1 MICQHTLVTM
11 TDKKLTLNQT
21 IARYYQLGKT
31 PITYI
36 SNNATEVMMTL
47 YLPIQHGLHDPD
59 HDELKEDYKKYG
71 NTHSLRQKTVPHP
84 NVSELRLVF
93 DRKYNLI
100 SSNQDDYF
108 AEFYWRLRSLIEA
121 NPGRKVACTFNSTIT
136 ESELAEEG
144 HCVIVVYDPAMNTL
158 EFMDSNNLPKH
169 RVRVHRAYSV
179 YCEISIEIMRKVAA
193 ALPSVPLYINN
204 RSIYT
209 GYEWGIQSM
218 EASSEKHTE
227 TEKEGFCLMWAILLG
242 DLALAFPEE
251 PMSHIIESLKKKSKS
266 KQNSSE
272 TENDYL
278 LQVIRG
284 YVVHIN
290 KQLEVAFDDDTSKH
304 EACVRLVSYTP
315 EI

>member
-1 MICQHTLVTM
+1 M
-11 TDKKLTLNQT
+11 TDKKHTLDQT
-21 IARYYQLGKT
+21 IARYYQLGKK
-31 PITYI
+31 PVPYV
-36 SNNATEVMMTL
+36 SNNATEAMMTL
-47 YLPIQHGLHDPD
+47 YLPIQHGLYDPE
-59 HDELKEDYKKYG
+59 HAELKEDYKKYG
-71 NTHSLRQKTVPHP
+71 RTHSLRQKIAPQL
-84 NVSELRLVF
+84 NDYELRLVF
-93 DRKYNLI
+93 DKKGKLI
-100 SSNQDDYF
+100 YSNQDDYF
-108 AEFYWRLRSLIEA
+108 ANFYWRLRNLTES
-121 NPGRKVACTFNSTIT
+121 NPGRKVACTFNSTIAEGEVT
-136 ESELAEEG
+136 EEG

-158 EFMDSNNLPKH
+158 EFMDSNNLPKQ

-204 RSIYT
+204 RSIYN

-218 EASSEKHTE
+218 EASSDKHTD
-227 TEKEGFCLMWAILLG
+227 TEREGFCLMWAIFLG

-251 PMSHIIESLKKKSKS
+251 PMAHIIESLKKKSKS

-272 TENDYL
+272 SENDYL

-290 KQLEVAFDDDTSKH
+290 KQLEVEFDNDTSKH
-304 EACVRLVSYTP
+304 EACVRLLSYTP